1 MASPASWRR
10 ALPPIVLAVLLA
22 PAAAQTPE
30 IRARMETAL
39 IQLAEGDD
47 DRAVPLLLEIVD
59 EAPFHGPARLQLG
72 ALAVSRG
79 EWGVAADHLRA
90 ALEATGDAAPAGATP
105 AQRPG
110 LAWALLAEALDG
122 EGELVGALD
131 ATTEALQFAPTFV
144 PTLLRRSDL
153 ARRLGQADRA
163 GEWSRDGIEH
173 LEMALEAGREAAR
186 RAPDRPGPWR
196 ALALAAM
203 TAGADELA
211 RCAAGR
217 PTELTPADPGAWL
230 LLARTATEANP
241 GGALV
246 AAESALSA
254 GGGADP
260 TLWMLVGELR
270 AFRMD
275 IEGSLAAY
283 AAALRL
289 DPSAAGEMASPALDA
304 IAAGDDEELLDLLT
318 ERGRRVQEAVNTR
331 FTLAKR
337 TLRLGGTEEATLELR
352 ALAAMRPDHAAI
364 LTALHS
370 ALRQTGERAE
380 ADRVLA
386 RLEMVKAAEQS
397 AWERSNARER
407 ARTEAELAFDR
418 GDFEAAVTGWEAV
431 VVSPTPAD
439 GPGRR
444 AQDLAGLGRSL
455 AALGRAEAA
464 LEAFERSLAL
474 GPFDAEVIAVAADVA
489 MSSGHSDAALR
500 YEARAG
506 LVAPECHSASP

>member
-1 MASPASWRR
+1 MTPPTRASTLFALLVASMG
-10 ALPPIVLAVLLA
+10 
-22 PAAAQTPE
+22 AAQTPE
-30 IRARMETAL
+30 IRHRMETAL
-39 IQLAEGDD
+39 IHLAEGDD
-47 DRAVPLLLEIVD
+47 GAAAPLLLEIVD

-122 EGELVGALD
+122 RGDLAGALD
-131 ATTEALQFAPTFV
+131 ATGEALRFAPTYV

-153 ARRLGQADRA
+153 ARRLGQTDRA
-163 GEWSRDGIEH
+163 EEWSRDRIEH
-173 LEMALEAGREAAR
+173 LETALEAARETTR
-186 RAPDRPGPWR
+186 LAPDRPGPWR
-196 ALALAAM
+196 ALSLAAL
-203 TAGADELA
+203 GARADDLA
-211 RCAAGR
+211 RCAAR
-217 PTELTPADPGAWL
+217 RATEVVPEDPGAWL
-230 LLARTATEANP
+230 LLARTSTEADP
-241 GGALV
+241 AVALD
-246 AAESALSA
+246 AAESSLAA
-254 GGGADP
+254 GGARNSS
-260 TLWMLVGELR
+260 LWMLVGELR

-283 AAALRL
+283 AEALRL
-289 DPSAAGEMASPALDA
+289 DPAAAGEMASPALDA
-304 IAAGDDEELLDLLT
+304 IAAGDDEELLALLS
-318 ERGRRVQEAVNTR
+318 ERARRAQEAVNTR

-337 TLRLGGTEEATLELR
+337 ALRLGGTEEAAPELR

-370 ALRQTGERAE
+370 ALRQTGELSE

-407 ARTEAELAFDR
+407 ARTEAEVAFDR
-418 GDFEAAVTGWEAV
+418 SHFEAAVAAWDLLVA
-431 VVSPTPAD
+431 SPAPAD

-444 AQDLAGLGRSL
+444 ARDLAGLGRSL

-474 GPFDAEVIAVAADVA
+474 GPFDAEVLAAAAEVA
-489 MSSGHSDAALR
+489 MSSGQSDAARR
-500 YEARAG
+500 YQARAG
-506 LVAPECHSASP
+506 LVAPECHPASP